1 MAKKVKPSSL
11 LDDSTD
17 NPVVSAPVKTVAPT
31 LADDTT
37 SLIGGEK
44 LTAAQKEKLERYD
57 VLEKSVEDALREKEE
72 LSAKLAEYVE
82 RLENV
87 DENAVKKLEAQT
99 EALKKELEAAKAE
112 SKSSI
117 KLENENKAL
126 REEVDGYLVK
136 ISQLTF
142 ENANLRCQLDEVTS
156 GNARSGN
163 IVNSRN
169 FAMPDNFQRVSQPK
183 AALPG
188 HDAYNPYK
196 NNGYASW

>member
-17 NPVVSAPVKTVAPT
+17 NLVVSAPAKTVAPI
-31 LADDTT
+31 LADDAT
-37 SLIGGEK
+37 SLVGGEK
-44 LTAAQKEKLERYD
+44 LTAVQKEKLEQYD
-57 VLEKSVEDALREKEE
+57 VLEKSVEDTLREKEE
-72 LSAKLAEYVE
+72 LSAKLAEYAE
-82 RLENV
+82 RLESV
-87 DENAVKKLEAQT
+87 DENAVKKLEAQV

-112 SKSSI
+112 SKSLI

-126 REEVDGYLVK
+126 REEVDGYLVR

-142 ENANLRCQLDEVTS
+142 ENANMRCQLDELTS
-156 GNARSGN
+156 SNARSGN

-169 FAMPDNFQRVSQPK
+169 FAMPDNFQHVSQPK

-188 HDAYNPYK
+188 RDAYNPYK
-196 NNGYASW
+196 NNGYANW